1 ITATNID
8 LTAGGINNSGTL
20 LADGT
25 LSLKSG
31 STLVNQGQI
40 QAGGR
45 LELLAKGDILNQNL
59 IKGGDVVIASQDG
72 SVRNET
78 QTAQR
83 HVDVNGVLSNELTE
97 QTRFSRTDVG
107 DIARIESAGNLLLQ
121 AGQDISLS
129 ASNLLTGLDM
139 SLSAGRDINIGSV
152 EDRRKWEEGNSR
164 FARVEQLMSEL
175 NAGGRVAIQAGQDLA
190 LSASR
195 VEGKGDINLLAG
207 NNLLLASE
215 ANQSSDDIRRGN
227 KHIIDRTTTQ
237 QGVELSGNNLM
248 LEAGNNLLAQA
259 STLDAKGNAAL
270 QAGGEL
276 QLLTADN
283 EVYHFEQSKSKG
295 FLKSKSTEIEQKD
308 VTAQGTTITA
318 GGNVSLASQGDMT
331 LKGSDIQAGE
341 TLSLDTDG
349 MLKLLTATD
358 EHFYRKDE
366 KKSGVMVK
374 MSGNGTNSTAERQNQ
389 LDGADI
395 NINAG
400 QGVLLQV
407 GQQEGESLQ
416 ARLDTLAT
424 QPGMAW
430 VEQVRS
436 MPGVKMEAVQEAY
449 EQWNY
454 SQQSLS
460 PVASSIIAIAL
471 AVATMGGG
479 VAALAAVQGVS
490 VSAVGAT
497 SAAMANAAFSTL
509 VSQATISTIN
519 NGGNLGA
526 VLKELGSSASIK
538 QLATSVATAGA
549 LTGFNEWAGLSS
561 GAPNAPAPYA
571 QPGA

>member
-1 ITATNID
+1 
-8 LTAGGINNSGTL
+8 
-20 LADGT
+20 
-25 LSLKSG
+25 
-31 STLVNQGQI
+31 
-40 QAGGR
+40 
-45 LELLAKGDILNQNL
+45 
-59 IKGGDVVIASQDG
+59 
-72 SVRNET
+72 
-78 QTAQR
+78 
-83 HVDVNGVLSNELTE
+83 
-97 QTRFSRTDVG
+97 
-107 DIARIESAGNLLLQ
+107 
-121 AGQDISLS
+121 
-129 ASNLLTGLDM
+129 
-139 SLSAGRDINIGSV
+139 
-152 EDRRKWEEGNSR
+152 
-164 FARVEQLMSEL
+164 
-175 NAGGRVAIQAGQDLA
+175 
-190 LSASR
+190 
-195 VEGKGDINLLAG
+195 
-207 NNLLLASE
+207 
-215 ANQSSDDIRRGN
+215 
-227 KHIIDRTTTQ
+227 TQ

-341 TLSLDTDG
+341 TLSVDTDG

-407 GQQEGESLQ
+407 GQKEGESLQ

-509 VSQATISTIN
+509 VSQATIS
-519 NGGNLGA
+519 
-526 VLKELGSSASIK
+526 
-538 QLATSVATAGA
+538 
-549 LTGFNEWAGLSS
+549 
-561 GAPNAPAPYA
+561 
-571 QPGA
+571 

>member
-1 ITATNID
+1 MSHNLYQDFNVAQPGVILNNATGQLTQTHLGCLVQNNPHLTGQAANIIINEVVGANPSQLQGYLEVAGQQAGVVVANPNGLTCDGCGFVNTPNVTLSTGKPVLDARGQLQMLDVKQGTLTVGGKGLDASRQASID
-8 LTAGGINNSGTL
+8 LVARAVQLNGALHG
-20 LADGT
+20 
-25 LSLKSG
+25 KE
-31 STLVNQGQI
+31 VN
-40 QAGGR
+40 
-45 LELLAKGDILNQNL
+45 
-59 IKGGDVVIASQDG
+59 VIAG
-72 SVRNET
+72 ANRVNR
-78 QTAQR
+78 QTGEISAQ
-83 HVDVNGVLSNELTE
+83 
-97 QTRFSRTDVG
+97 Q
-107 DIARIESAGNLLLQ
+107 
-121 AGQDISLS
+121 
-129 ASNLLTGLDM
+129 
-139 SLSAGRDINIGSV
+139 
-152 EDRRKWEEGNSR
+152 WEGAVPE
-164 FARVEQLMSEL
+164 
-175 NAGGRVAIQAGQDLA
+175 VAIDTAAMGGMYAGKIRLVSTEAGVGVNLA
-190 LSASR
+190 NVVASQ
-195 VEGKGDINLLAG
+195 GD
-207 NNLLLASE
+207 
-215 ANQSSDDIRRGN
+215 
-227 KHIIDRTTTQ
+227 
-237 QGVELSGNNLM
+237 LM
-248 LEAGNNLLAQA
+248 LDA
-259 STLDAKGNAAL
+259 S
-270 QAGGEL
+270 
-276 QLLTADN
+276 
-283 EVYHFEQSKSKG
+283 
-295 FLKSKSTEIEQKD
+295 
-308 VTAQGTTITA
+308 
-318 GGNVSLASQGDMT
+318 GNVSLVSQGDMT

-358 EHFYRKDE
+358 DHFYRKDE

-395 NINAG
+395 NISAG

-407 GQQEGESLQ
+407 GQKEGESLQ
-416 ARLDTLAT
+416 VRLDTLAT

-436 MPGVKMEAVQEAY
+436 MPGVKMDAVQEAY

-526 VLKELGSSASIK
+526 VLKELGSSASVK

-549 LTGFNEWAGLSS
+549 LQGLDKAMGWTS
-561 GAPNAPAPYA
+561 AAPAASNAASQRPPICS
-571 QPGA
+571 PGIPSTG